1 MKTHGIRR
9 SFTTRIFATV
19 LLVALVP
26 LAITN
31 YAMLPLLLDGVEAQ
45 RARQA
50 QGRLQTAALRLG
62 EMAGRLT
69 ARMNA
74 VAESPALGEGAFS
87 PAGEEALYQALFSLL
102 EPVYEE
108 GRFYLYSQ
116 DGGVYAVNGG
126 AQAPEFTPD
135 WGVFRAAAQQPGE
148 TIFLPADGTALCAV
162 RTVGTGFLLAQVDAA
177 RLDALLLDC
186 CGENE
191 NLLALNAQG
200 RLTYALQPANAQPV
214 AQALRRQ
221 LLAGETLAG
230 MGDENNYHLLR
241 EETTGLFL
249 ILQQPRVFNAG
260 VRETYSLVCAVMGLL
275 CLLLCLWGGW
285 VLSRHLSRPV
295 RELSAAMEQAQ
306 QGNFSLRLPAGREDE
321 LGRLNDSFN
330 RMMTEYQENL
340 RRSVQHEKELN
351 DARLR
356 MMQAQL
362 NPHFLYNTLD
372 SIIWMEERG
381 RGREAILMVS
391 SLARLFRLSISRG
404 RSEITVREELEQVRH
419 YLTIQKMR
427 FKNKFEYTITW
438 DEEAL
443 EETTVKLIVQPMA
456 ENAINH
462 AIDETQDEALH
473 IAIHAGVTANEVVFT
488 IEDDGVGMP
497 SEVVARL
504 LTAPA
509 GKSGIGVKNVHERI
523 RLTYG
528 EPYGIQVRSVEDE
541 GTCVTIRLPR
551 RKGGGAA

>member
-1 MKTHGIRR
+1 MKNHGIRR

-62 EMAGRLT
+62 ELAGRLT

-148 TIFLPADGTALCAV
+148 TIFLPADGTALCAA

-372 SIIWMEERG
+372 SLKWMG
-381 RGREAILMVS
+381 VAHNAPQVS
-391 SLARLFRLSISRG
+391 ALAADLASLLRASISG
-404 RSEITVREELEQVRH
+404 NEFVTLEEELELVER
-419 YLTIQKMR
+419 YIDIQSIR
-427 FKNKFEYTITW
+427 FADRFVCEIAV
-438 DEEAL
+438 DEQYQGCM
-443 EETTVKLIVQPMA
+443 VPKLVLQPLV
-456 ENAINH
+456 ENAILH
-462 AIDETQDEALH
+462 GVSDREDGYIKLWAEGDEKT
-473 IAIHAGVTANEVVFT
+473 VTLFVSDN
-488 IEDDGVGMP
+488 GCGMP
-497 SEVVARL
+497 PEMVAAINRGD
-504 LTAPA
+504 AREA
-509 GKSGIGVKNVHERI
+509 GGHLGIYNVNSIIKLHF
-523 RLTYG
+523 G
-528 EPYGIQVRSVEDE
+528 AQYGISASSAPGRGSRVRV
-541 GTCVTIRLPR
+541 RLPNH
-551 RKGGGAA
+551 KKP

>member
-62 EMAGRLT
+62 ELAGRLT

-295 RELSAAMEQAQ
+295 RELNAAMEQAQ

-372 SIIWMEERG
+372 SLKWMG
-381 RGREAILMVS
+381 VAHNAPQVS
-391 SLARLFRLSISRG
+391 ALAADLASLLRASISG
-404 RSEITVREELEQVRH
+404 NEFVTLEEELELVER
-419 YLTIQKMR
+419 YIDIQSIR
-427 FKNKFEYTITW
+427 FADRFVCEIAV
-438 DEEAL
+438 DEQYQGCM
-443 EETTVKLIVQPMA
+443 VPKLVLQPLV
-456 ENAINH
+456 ENAILH
-462 AIDETQDEALH
+462 GVSDREDGYIKLWAEGDEKT
-473 IAIHAGVTANEVVFT
+473 VTLFVSDN
-488 IEDDGVGMP
+488 GCGMP
-497 SEVVARL
+497 PEMVAAINRGD
-504 LTAPA
+504 AREA
-509 GKSGIGVKNVHERI
+509 GGHLGIYNVNSIIKLHF
-523 RLTYG
+523 G
-528 EPYGIQVRSVEDE
+528 AQYGISASSAPGRGSRVRV
-541 GTCVTIRLPR
+541 RLPNH
-551 RKGGGAA
+551 KKP

>member
-62 EMAGRLT
+62 ELAGRLT

-74 VAESPALGEGAFS
+74 VAESPALGVGAFS

-148 TIFLPADGTALCAV
+148 TIFLPADGTALCAA

-372 SIIWMEERG
+372 SLKWMG
-381 RGREAILMVS
+381 VAHNAPQVS
-391 SLARLFRLSISRG
+391 ALAADLASLLRASISG
-404 RSEITVREELEQVRH
+404 NEFVTLEEELELVER
-419 YLTIQKMR
+419 YIDIQSIR
-427 FKNKFEYTITW
+427 FADRFVCEIAV
-438 DEEAL
+438 DEQYQGCM
-443 EETTVKLIVQPMA
+443 VPKLVLQPLV
-456 ENAINH
+456 ENAILH
-462 AIDETQDEALH
+462 GVSDREDGYIKLWAEGDEKT
-473 IAIHAGVTANEVVFT
+473 VTLFVSDN
-488 IEDDGVGMP
+488 GCGMP
-497 SEVVARL
+497 PEMVAAINRGD
-504 LTAPA
+504 AREA
-509 GKSGIGVKNVHERI
+509 GGHLGIYNVNSIIKLHF
-523 RLTYG
+523 G
-528 EPYGIQVRSVEDE
+528 AQYGISASSAPGRGSRVRV
-541 GTCVTIRLPR
+541 RLPNH
-551 RKGGGAA
+551 KKP

>member
-62 EMAGRLT
+62 ELAGRLT
-69 ARMNA
+69 ARMNV

-372 SIIWMEERG
+372 SLKWMG
-381 RGREAILMVS
+381 VAHNAPQVS
-391 SLARLFRLSISRG
+391 ALAADLASLLRASISG
-404 RSEITVREELEQVRH
+404 NEFVTLEEELELVER
-419 YLTIQKMR
+419 YIDIQSIR
-427 FKNKFEYTITW
+427 FADRFVCEIAV
-438 DEEAL
+438 DEQYQGCM
-443 EETTVKLIVQPMA
+443 VPKLVLQPLV
-456 ENAINH
+456 ENAILH
-462 AIDETQDEALH
+462 GVSDREDGYIKLWAEGDEKT
-473 IAIHAGVTANEVVFT
+473 VTLFVSDN
-488 IEDDGVGMP
+488 GCGMP
-497 SEVVARL
+497 PEMVAAINRGD
-504 LTAPA
+504 AREA
-509 GKSGIGVKNVHERI
+509 GGHLGIYNVNSIIKLHF
-523 RLTYG
+523 G
-528 EPYGIQVRSVEDE
+528 AQYGISASSAPGRGSRVRV
-541 GTCVTIRLPR
+541 RLPNH
-551 RKGGGAA
+551 KKP

>member
-330 RMMTEYQENL
+330 RMMAEYQENL

-372 SIIWMEERG
+372 SLKWMG
-381 RGREAILMVS
+381 VAHNAPQVS
-391 SLARLFRLSISRG
+391 ALAADLASLLRASISG
-404 RSEITVREELEQVRH
+404 NEFVTLEEELELVER
-419 YLTIQKMR
+419 YIDIQSIR
-427 FKNKFEYTITW
+427 FADRFVCEIAV
-438 DEEAL
+438 DEQYQGCM
-443 EETTVKLIVQPMA
+443 VPKLVLQPLV
-456 ENAINH
+456 ENAILH
-462 AIDETQDEALH
+462 GVSDREDGYIKLWAEGDEKT
-473 IAIHAGVTANEVVFT
+473 VTLFVSDN
-488 IEDDGVGMP
+488 GCGMP
-497 SEVVARL
+497 PEMVAAINRGD
-504 LTAPA
+504 AREA
-509 GKSGIGVKNVHERI
+509 GGHLGIYNVNSIIKLHF
-523 RLTYG
+523 G
-528 EPYGIQVRSVEDE
+528 AQYGISASSAPGRGSRVRV
-541 GTCVTIRLPR
+541 RLPNH
-551 RKGGGAA
+551 KKP

>member
-1 MKTHGIRR
+1 MKNHGIRR

-62 EMAGRLT
+62 ELAGRLT

-74 VAESPALGEGAFS
+74 VAESPALGEEAFS

-221 LLAGETLAG
+221 LLAGEPLAG

-295 RELSAAMEQAQ
+295 RERSAAMEQAQ

-372 SIIWMEERG
+372 SLKWMG
-381 RGREAILMVS
+381 VAHNAPQVS
-391 SLARLFRLSISRG
+391 ALAADLASLLRASISG
-404 RSEITVREELEQVRH
+404 NEFVTLEEELELVER
-419 YLTIQKMR
+419 YIDIQSIR
-427 FKNKFEYTITW
+427 FADRFVCEIAV
-438 DEEAL
+438 DEQYQGCM
-443 EETTVKLIVQPMA
+443 VPKLVLQPLV
-456 ENAINH
+456 ENAILH
-462 AIDETQDEALH
+462 GVSDREDGYIKLWAEGDEKT
-473 IAIHAGVTANEVVFT
+473 VTLFVSDN
-488 IEDDGVGMP
+488 GCGMP
-497 SEVVARL
+497 PEMVAAINRGD
-504 LTAPA
+504 AREA
-509 GKSGIGVKNVHERI
+509 GGHLGIYNVNSIIKLHF
-523 RLTYG
+523 G
-528 EPYGIQVRSVEDE
+528 AQYGISASSAPGRGSRVRV
-541 GTCVTIRLPR
+541 RLPNH
-551 RKGGGAA
+551 KKP

>member
-1 MKTHGIRR
+1 MKNHGIRR

-372 SIIWMEERG
+372 SLKWMG
-381 RGREAILMVS
+381 VAHNAPQVS
-391 SLARLFRLSISRG
+391 ALAADLASLLRASISG
-404 RSEITVREELEQVRH
+404 NEFVTLEEELELVER
-419 YLTIQKMR
+419 YIDIQSIR
-427 FKNKFEYTITW
+427 FADRFVCEIAV
-438 DEEAL
+438 DEQYQGCM
-443 EETTVKLIVQPMA
+443 VPKLVLQPLV
-456 ENAINH
+456 ENAILH
-462 AIDETQDEALH
+462 GVSDREDGYIKLWAEGDEKT
-473 IAIHAGVTANEVVFT
+473 VTLFVSDN
-488 IEDDGVGMP
+488 GCGMP
-497 SEVVARL
+497 PEMVAAINRGD
-504 LTAPA
+504 AREA
-509 GKSGIGVKNVHERI
+509 GGHLGIYNVNSIIKLHF
-523 RLTYG
+523 G
-528 EPYGIQVRSVEDE
+528 AQYGISASSAPGRGSRVRV
-541 GTCVTIRLPR
+541 RLPNH
-551 RKGGGAA
+551 KKP

>member
-50 QGRLQTAALRLG
+50 QGRLQAAALRLG
-62 EMAGRLT
+62 ELAGRLT

-330 RMMTEYQENL
+330 RMMAEYQENL

-372 SIIWMEERG
+372 SLKWMG
-381 RGREAILMVS
+381 VAHNAPQVS
-391 SLARLFRLSISRG
+391 ALAADLASLLRASISG
-404 RSEITVREELEQVRH
+404 NEFVTLEEELELVER
-419 YLTIQKMR
+419 YIDIQSIR
-427 FKNKFEYTITW
+427 FADRFVCEIAV
-438 DEEAL
+438 DEQYQGCM
-443 EETTVKLIVQPMA
+443 VPKLVLQPLV
-456 ENAINH
+456 ENAILH
-462 AIDETQDEALH
+462 GVSDREDGYIKLWAEGDEKT
-473 IAIHAGVTANEVVFT
+473 VTLFVSDN
-488 IEDDGVGMP
+488 GCGMP
-497 SEVVARL
+497 PEMVAAINRGD
-504 LTAPA
+504 AREA
-509 GKSGIGVKNVHERI
+509 GGHLGIYNVNSIIKLHF
-523 RLTYG
+523 G
-528 EPYGIQVRSVEDE
+528 AQYGISASSAPGRGSRVRV
-541 GTCVTIRLPR
+541 RLPNH
-551 RKGGGAA
+551 KKP

>member
-1 MKTHGIRR
+1 MKNHGIRR

-31 YAMLPLLLDGVEAQ
+31 YAMLPLLLDWVEAQ

-148 TIFLPADGTALCAV
+148 TIFLPADGWALCAV

-372 SIIWMEERG
+372 SLKWMG
-381 RGREAILMVS
+381 VAHNAPQVS
-391 SLARLFRLSISRG
+391 ALAADLASLLRASISG
-404 RSEITVREELEQVRH
+404 NEFVTLEEELELVER
-419 YLTIQKMR
+419 YIDIQSIR
-427 FKNKFEYTITW
+427 FADRFVCEIAV
-438 DEEAL
+438 DEQYQGCM
-443 EETTVKLIVQPMA
+443 VPKLVLQPLV
-456 ENAINH
+456 ENAILH
-462 AIDETQDEALH
+462 GVSDREDGYIKLWAEGDEKT
-473 IAIHAGVTANEVVFT
+473 VTLFVSDN
-488 IEDDGVGMP
+488 GCGMP
-497 SEVVARL
+497 PEMVAAINRGD
-504 LTAPA
+504 AREA
-509 GKSGIGVKNVHERI
+509 GGHLGIYNVNSIIKLHF
-523 RLTYG
+523 G
-528 EPYGIQVRSVEDE
+528 AQYGISASSAPGRGSRVRV
-541 GTCVTIRLPR
+541 RLPNH
-551 RKGGGAA
+551 KKL

>member
-1 MKTHGIRR
+1 MKNHGIRR

-116 DGGVYAVNGG
+116 DGGVYAVNGV

-372 SIIWMEERG
+372 SLKWMG
-381 RGREAILMVS
+381 VAHNAPQVS
-391 SLARLFRLSISRG
+391 ALAADLASLLRASISG
-404 RSEITVREELEQVRH
+404 NEFVTLEEELELVER
-419 YLTIQKMR
+419 YIDIQSIR
-427 FKNKFEYTITW
+427 FADRFVCEIAV
-438 DEEAL
+438 DEQYQGCM
-443 EETTVKLIVQPMA
+443 VPKLVLQPLV
-456 ENAINH
+456 ENAILH
-462 AIDETQDEALH
+462 GVSDREDGYIKLWAEGDEKT
-473 IAIHAGVTANEVVFT
+473 VTLFVSDN
-488 IEDDGVGMP
+488 GCGMP
-497 SEVVARL
+497 PEMVAAINRGD
-504 LTAPA
+504 AREA
-509 GKSGIGVKNVHERI
+509 GGHLGIYNVNSIIKLHF
-523 RLTYG
+523 G
-528 EPYGIQVRSVEDE
+528 AQYGISASSAPGRGSRVRV
-541 GTCVTIRLPR
+541 RLPNH
-551 RKGGGAA
+551 KKP

>member
-1 MKTHGIRR
+1 MKNHGIRR

-62 EMAGRLT
+62 ELAGRLT

-148 TIFLPADGTALCAV
+148 TIFLPADGWALCAV

-214 AQALRRQ
+214 AKALRRQ

-372 SIIWMEERG
+372 SLKWMG
-381 RGREAILMVS
+381 VAHNAPQVS
-391 SLARLFRLSISRG
+391 ALAADLASLLRASISG
-404 RSEITVREELEQVRH
+404 NEFVTLEEELELVER
-419 YLTIQKMR
+419 YIDIQSIR
-427 FKNKFEYTITW
+427 FADRFVCEIAV
-438 DEEAL
+438 DEQYQGCM
-443 EETTVKLIVQPMA
+443 VPKLVLQPLV
-456 ENAINH
+456 ENAILH
-462 AIDETQDEALH
+462 GVSDREDGYIKLWAEGDEKT
-473 IAIHAGVTANEVVFT
+473 VTLFVSDN
-488 IEDDGVGMP
+488 GCGMP
-497 SEVVARL
+497 PEMVAAINRGD
-504 LTAPA
+504 AREA
-509 GKSGIGVKNVHERI
+509 GGHLGIYNVNSIIKLHF
-523 RLTYG
+523 G
-528 EPYGIQVRSVEDE
+528 AQYGISASSAPGRGSRVRV
-541 GTCVTIRLPR
+541 RLPNH
-551 RKGGGAA
+551 KKP

>member
-50 QGRLQTAALRLG
+50 QGRLQAAALRLG
-62 EMAGRLT
+62 VLAGRLT

-330 RMMTEYQENL
+330 RMMAEYQENL

-372 SIIWMEERG
+372 SLKWMG
-381 RGREAILMVS
+381 VTHNVPQVGALAADLA
-391 SLARLFRLSISRG
+391 SLLRASISG
-404 RSEITVREELEQVRH
+404 NEFVTLEEELELVER
-419 YLTIQKMR
+419 YIDIQSIR
-427 FKNKFEYTITW
+427 FADRFVCEIAV
-438 DEEAL
+438 DEQYQGCM
-443 EETTVKLIVQPMA
+443 VPKLVLQPLV
-456 ENAINH
+456 ENAILH
-462 AIDETQDEALH
+462 GVSDREDGYIKLWAEGDEKT
-473 IAIHAGVTANEVVFT
+473 VTLFVSDN
-488 IEDDGVGMP
+488 GCGMP
-497 SEVVARL
+497 PEMVAAINRGD
-504 LTAPA
+504 AREA
-509 GKSGIGVKNVHERI
+509 GGHLGIYNVNSIIKLHF
-523 RLTYG
+523 G
-528 EPYGIQVRSVEDE
+528 AQYGISASSAPGRGSRVRV
-541 GTCVTIRLPR
+541 RLPNH
-551 RKGGGAA
+551 KKP

>member
-186 CGENE
+186 CGEN
-191 NLLALNAQG
+191 LLALNAQG

-372 SIIWMEERG
+372 SLKWMG
-381 RGREAILMVS
+381 VAHNAPQVS
-391 SLARLFRLSISRG
+391 ALAADLASLLRASISG
-404 RSEITVREELEQVRH
+404 NEFVTLEEELELVER
-419 YLTIQKMR
+419 YIDIQSIR
-427 FKNKFEYTITW
+427 FADRFVCEIAV
-438 DEEAL
+438 DEQYQGCM
-443 EETTVKLIVQPMA
+443 VPKLVLQPLV
-456 ENAINH
+456 ENAILH
-462 AIDETQDEALH
+462 GVSDREDGYIKLWAEGDEKT
-473 IAIHAGVTANEVVFT
+473 VTLFVSDN
-488 IEDDGVGMP
+488 GCGMP
-497 SEVVARL
+497 PEMVAAINRGD
-504 LTAPA
+504 AREA
-509 GKSGIGVKNVHERI
+509 GGHLGIYNVNSIIKLHF
-523 RLTYG
+523 G
-528 EPYGIQVRSVEDE
+528 AQYGISASSAPGRGSRVRV
-541 GTCVTIRLPR
+541 RLPN
-551 RKGGGAA
+551 RKKP

>member
-1 MKTHGIRR
+1 MKNHGIRR

-62 EMAGRLT
+62 ELAGRLT

-74 VAESPALGEGAFS
+74 VAESPALGEEAFS

-372 SIIWMEERG
+372 SLKWMG
-381 RGREAILMVS
+381 VAHNAPQVS
-391 SLARLFRLSISRG
+391 ALAADLASLLRASISG
-404 RSEITVREELEQVRH
+404 NEFVTLEEELELVER
-419 YLTIQKMR
+419 YIDIQSIR
-427 FKNKFEYTITW
+427 FADRFVCEIAV
-438 DEEAL
+438 DEQYQGCM
-443 EETTVKLIVQPMA
+443 VPKLVLQPLV
-456 ENAINH
+456 ENAILH
-462 AIDETQDEALH
+462 GVSDREDGYIKLWAEGDEKT
-473 IAIHAGVTANEVVFT
+473 VTLFVSDN
-488 IEDDGVGMP
+488 GCGMP
-497 SEVVARL
+497 PEMVAAINRGD
-504 LTAPA
+504 AREA
-509 GKSGIGVKNVHERI
+509 GGHLGIYNVNSIIKLHF
-523 RLTYG
+523 G
-528 EPYGIQVRSVEDE
+528 AQYGISASSAPGRGSRVRV
-541 GTCVTIRLPR
+541 RLPNH
-551 RKGGGAA
+551 KKP

>member
-1 MKTHGIRR
+1 MKNHGIRR

-62 EMAGRLT
+62 ELAGRLT

-74 VAESPALGEGAFS
+74 VAESPALGEEAFS

-162 RTVGTGFLLAQVDAA
+162 RTVGTGFLLAQVDAV

-221 LLAGETLAG
+221 LLAGEPLAG

-372 SIIWMEERG
+372 SLKWMG
-381 RGREAILMVS
+381 VAHNAPQVS
-391 SLARLFRLSISRG
+391 ALAADLASLLRASISG
-404 RSEITVREELEQVRH
+404 NEFVTLEEELELVER
-419 YLTIQKMR
+419 YIDIQSIR
-427 FKNKFEYTITW
+427 FADRFVCEIAV
-438 DEEAL
+438 DEQYQGCM
-443 EETTVKLIVQPMA
+443 VPKLVLQPLV
-456 ENAINH
+456 ENAILH
-462 AIDETQDEALH
+462 GVSDREDGYIKLWAEGDEKT
-473 IAIHAGVTANEVVFT
+473 VTLFVSDN
-488 IEDDGVGMP
+488 GCGMP
-497 SEVVARL
+497 PEMVAAINRGD
-504 LTAPA
+504 AREA
-509 GKSGIGVKNVHERI
+509 GGHLGIYNVNSIIKLHF
-523 RLTYG
+523 G
-528 EPYGIQVRSVEDE
+528 AQYGISASSAPGRGSRVRV
-541 GTCVTIRLPR
+541 RLPNH
-551 RKGGGAA
+551 KKP

>member
-1 MKTHGIRR
+1 MKNHGIRR

-50 QGRLQTAALRLG
+50 QGRLQAAALRLG
-62 EMAGRLT
+62 ELAGRLT

-74 VAESPALGEGAFS
+74 VAESPALGVGAFS

-148 TIFLPADGTALCAV
+148 TIFLPADGTALCAA

-372 SIIWMEERG
+372 SLKWMG
-381 RGREAILMVS
+381 VAHNAPQVS
-391 SLARLFRLSISRG
+391 ALAADLASLLRASISG
-404 RSEITVREELEQVRH
+404 NEFVTLEEELELVER
-419 YLTIQKMR
+419 YIDIQSIR
-427 FKNKFEYTITW
+427 FADRFVCEIAV
-438 DEEAL
+438 DEQYQGCM
-443 EETTVKLIVQPMA
+443 VPKLVLQPLV
-456 ENAINH
+456 ENAILH
-462 AIDETQDEALH
+462 GVSDREDGYIKLWAEGDEKT
-473 IAIHAGVTANEVVFT
+473 VTLFVSDN
-488 IEDDGVGMP
+488 GCGMP
-497 SEVVARL
+497 PEMVAAINRGD
-504 LTAPA
+504 AREA
-509 GKSGIGVKNVHERI
+509 GGHLGIYNVNSIIKLHF
-523 RLTYG
+523 G
-528 EPYGIQVRSVEDE
+528 AQYGISASSAPGRGSRVRV
-541 GTCVTIRLPR
+541 RLPNH
-551 RKGGGAA
+551 KKP

>member
-1 MKTHGIRR
+1 MKNHGIRR

-87 PAGEEALYQALFSLL
+87 PAEEEALYQALFSLL

-372 SIIWMEERG
+372 SLKWMG
-381 RGREAILMVS
+381 VAHNAPQVS
-391 SLARLFRLSISRG
+391 ALAADLASLLRASISG
-404 RSEITVREELEQVRH
+404 NEFVTLEEELELVER
-419 YLTIQKMR
+419 YIDIQSIR
-427 FKNKFEYTITW
+427 FADRFVCEIAV
-438 DEEAL
+438 DEQYQGCM
-443 EETTVKLIVQPMA
+443 VPKLVLQPLV
-456 ENAINH
+456 ENAILH
-462 AIDETQDEALH
+462 GVSDREDGYIKLWAEGDEKT
-473 IAIHAGVTANEVVFT
+473 VTLFVSDN
-488 IEDDGVGMP
+488 GCGMP
-497 SEVVARL
+497 PEMVAAINRGD
-504 LTAPA
+504 AREA
-509 GKSGIGVKNVHERI
+509 GGHLGIYNVNSIIKLHF
-523 RLTYG
+523 G
-528 EPYGIQVRSVEDE
+528 AQYGISASSAPGRGSRVRV
-541 GTCVTIRLPR
+541 RLPNH
-551 RKGGGAA
+551 KKP

>member
-62 EMAGRLT
+62 ELAGRLT

-372 SIIWMEERG
+372 SLKWMG
-381 RGREAILMVS
+381 VAHNAPQVS
-391 SLARLFRLSISRG
+391 ALAADLASLLRASISG
-404 RSEITVREELEQVRH
+404 NEFVTLEEELELVER
-419 YLTIQKMR
+419 YIDIQSIR
-427 FKNKFEYTITW
+427 FADRFVCEIAV
-438 DEEAL
+438 DEQYQGCM
-443 EETTVKLIVQPMA
+443 VPKLVLQPLV
-456 ENAINH
+456 ENAILH
-462 AIDETQDEALH
+462 GVSDREDGYIKLWAEGDEKT
-473 IAIHAGVTANEVVFT
+473 VTLFVSDN
-488 IEDDGVGMP
+488 GCGMP
-497 SEVVARL
+497 PEMVAAINRGD
-504 LTAPA
+504 AREA
-509 GKSGIGVKNVHERI
+509 GGHLGIYNVNSIIKLHF
-523 RLTYG
+523 G
-528 EPYGIQVRSVEDE
+528 AQYGISASSAPGRGSRVRV
-541 GTCVTIRLPR
+541 RLPNH
-551 RKGGGAA
+551 KKP

>member
-1 MKTHGIRR
+1 MKNHGIRR

-62 EMAGRLT
+62 ELAGRLT

-191 NLLALNAQG
+191 NLLGLNAQG

-372 SIIWMEERG
+372 SLKWMG
-381 RGREAILMVS
+381 VAHNAPQVS
-391 SLARLFRLSISRG
+391 ALAADLASLLRASISG
-404 RSEITVREELEQVRH
+404 NEFVTLEEELELVER
-419 YLTIQKMR
+419 YIDIQSIR
-427 FKNKFEYTITW
+427 FADRFVCEIAV
-438 DEEAL
+438 DEQYQGCM
-443 EETTVKLIVQPMA
+443 VPKLVLQPLV
-456 ENAINH
+456 ENAILH
-462 AIDETQDEALH
+462 GVSDREDGYIKLWAEGDEKT
-473 IAIHAGVTANEVVFT
+473 VTLFVSDN
-488 IEDDGVGMP
+488 GCGMP
-497 SEVVARL
+497 PEMVAAINRGD
-504 LTAPA
+504 AREA
-509 GKSGIGVKNVHERI
+509 GGHLGIYNVNSIIKLHF
-523 RLTYG
+523 G
-528 EPYGIQVRSVEDE
+528 AQYGISASSAPGRGSRVRV
-541 GTCVTIRLPR
+541 RLPNH
-551 RKGGGAA
+551 KKP

>member
-1 MKTHGIRR
+1 MKTQGIRR

-50 QGRLQTAALRLG
+50 QGRLQAAALRLG
-62 EMAGRLT
+62 ELAGRLT

-148 TIFLPADGTALCAV
+148 TIFLPADGTALCAA

-372 SIIWMEERG
+372 SLKWMG
-381 RGREAILMVS
+381 VAHNAPQVS
-391 SLARLFRLSISRG
+391 ALAADLASLLRASISG
-404 RSEITVREELEQVRH
+404 NEFVTLEEELELVER
-419 YLTIQKMR
+419 YIDIQSIR
-427 FKNKFEYTITW
+427 FADRFVCEIAV
-438 DEEAL
+438 DEQYQGCM
-443 EETTVKLIVQPMA
+443 VPKLVLQPLV
-456 ENAINH
+456 ENAILH
-462 AIDETQDEALH
+462 GVSDREDGYIKLWAEGDEKT
-473 IAIHAGVTANEVVFT
+473 VTLFVSDN
-488 IEDDGVGMP
+488 GCGMP
-497 SEVVARL
+497 PEMVAAINRGD
-504 LTAPA
+504 AREA
-509 GKSGIGVKNVHERI
+509 GGHLGIYNVNSIIKLHF
-523 RLTYG
+523 G
-528 EPYGIQVRSVEDE
+528 AQYGISASSAPGRGSRVRV
-541 GTCVTIRLPR
+541 RLPNH
-551 RKGGGAA
+551 KKP

>member
-148 TIFLPADGTALCAV
+148 TIFLPADGTALCAA

-372 SIIWMEERG
+372 SLKWMG
-381 RGREAILMVS
+381 VAHNAPQVS
-391 SLARLFRLSISRG
+391 ALAADLASLLRVSISG
-404 RSEITVREELEQVRH
+404 NEFVTLEEELELVER
-419 YLTIQKMR
+419 YIDIQSIR
-427 FKNKFEYTITW
+427 FADRFVCEIAV
-438 DEEAL
+438 DEQYQGCM
-443 EETTVKLIVQPMA
+443 VPKLVLQPLV
-456 ENAINH
+456 ENAILH
-462 AIDETQDEALH
+462 GVSDREDGYIKLWAEGDEKT
-473 IAIHAGVTANEVVFT
+473 VTLFVSDN
-488 IEDDGVGMP
+488 GCGMP
-497 SEVVARL
+497 PEMVAAINRGD
-504 LTAPA
+504 AREA
-509 GKSGIGVKNVHERI
+509 GGHLGIYNVNSIIKLHF
-523 RLTYG
+523 G
-528 EPYGIQVRSVEDE
+528 AQYGISASSAPGRGSRVRV
-541 GTCVTIRLPR
+541 RLPNH
-551 RKGGGAA
+551 KKP

>member
-62 EMAGRLT
+62 ELAGRLT

-135 WGVFRAAAQQPGE
+135 WGVFRAAAQQPEE
-148 TIFLPADGTALCAV
+148 TIFLPAEGTALCAV
-162 RTVGTGFLLAQVDAA
+162 RTVGTGFLLAQADAA

-200 RLTYALQPANAQPV
+200 RLAYALQPANAQPV

-221 LLAGETLAG
+221 LLAGEPLAG

-330 RMMTEYQENL
+330 RMMAEYQENL

-372 SIIWMEERG
+372 SLKWMG
-381 RGREAILMVS
+381 VTHNVPQVGALAADLA
-391 SLARLFRLSISRG
+391 SLLRASISG
-404 RSEITVREELEQVRH
+404 NEFVTLEEELELVER
-419 YLTIQKMR
+419 YIDIQSIR
-427 FKNKFEYTITW
+427 FADRFVCEIAV
-438 DEEAL
+438 DEQYQGCM
-443 EETTVKLIVQPMA
+443 VPKLVLQPLV
-456 ENAINH
+456 ENAILH
-462 AIDETQDEALH
+462 GVSDREDGYIKLWAEGDEKT
-473 IAIHAGVTANEVVFT
+473 VTLFVSDN
-488 IEDDGVGMP
+488 GCGMP
-497 SEVVARL
+497 PEMVAAINRGD
-504 LTAPA
+504 AREA
-509 GKSGIGVKNVHERI
+509 GGHLGIYNVNSIIKLHF
-523 RLTYG
+523 G
-528 EPYGIQVRSVEDE
+528 AQYGISASSAPGRGSRVSV
-541 GTCVTIRLPR
+541 RLPNH
-551 RKGGGAA
+551 KKP

>member
-148 TIFLPADGTALCAV
+148 TIFLPADGTALCAA

-372 SIIWMEERG
+372 SLKWMG
-381 RGREAILMVS
+381 VAHNAPQVS
-391 SLARLFRLSISRG
+391 ALAADLASLLRASISG
-404 RSEITVREELEQVRH
+404 NEFVTLEEELELVER
-419 YLTIQKMR
+419 YIDIQSIR
-427 FKNKFEYTITW
+427 FADRFVCEIAV
-438 DEEAL
+438 DEQYQGCM
-443 EETTVKLIVQPMA
+443 VPKLVLQPLV
-456 ENAINH
+456 ENAILH
-462 AIDETQDEALH
+462 GVSDREDGYIKLWAEGDEKT
-473 IAIHAGVTANEVVFT
+473 VTLFVS
-488 IEDDGVGMP
+488 DSGCGMP
-497 SEVVARL
+497 PEMVAAINRGD
-504 LTAPA
+504 AREA
-509 GKSGIGVKNVHERI
+509 GGHLGIYNVNSIIKLHF
-523 RLTYG
+523 G
-528 EPYGIQVRSVEDE
+528 AQYGISASSAPGRGSRVRV
-541 GTCVTIRLPR
+541 RLPNH
-551 RKGGGAA
+551 KKP

>member
-1 MKTHGIRR
+1 MKNHGIRR

-62 EMAGRLT
+62 ELAGRLT

-372 SIIWMEERG
+372 SLKWMG
-381 RGREAILMVS
+381 VAHNAPQVS
-391 SLARLFRLSISRG
+391 ALAADLASLLRASISG
-404 RSEITVREELEQVRH
+404 NEFVTLEEELELVER
-419 YLTIQKMR
+419 YIDIQSIR
-427 FKNKFEYTITW
+427 FADRFVCEIAV
-438 DEEAL
+438 DEQYQGCM
-443 EETTVKLIVQPMA
+443 VPKLVLQPLV
-456 ENAINH
+456 ENAILH
-462 AIDETQDEALH
+462 GVSDREDGYIKLWAEGDEKT
-473 IAIHAGVTANEVVFT
+473 VTLFVSDN
-488 IEDDGVGMP
+488 GCGMP
-497 SEVVARL
+497 PEMVAAINRGD
-504 LTAPA
+504 AREA
-509 GKSGIGVKNVHERI
+509 GGHLGIYNVNSIIKLHF
-523 RLTYG
+523 G
-528 EPYGIQVRSVEDE
+528 AQYGISASSAPGRGSRVRV
-541 GTCVTIRLPR
+541 RLPNH
-551 RKGGGAA
+551 KKP

>member
-148 TIFLPADGTALCAV
+148 TIFLPADGTALCAA

-372 SIIWMEERG
+372 SLKWMG
-381 RGREAILMVS
+381 VAHNAPQVS
-391 SLARLFRLSISRG
+391 ALAADLASLLRASISG
-404 RSEITVREELEQVRH
+404 NEFVTLEEELELVER
-419 YLTIQKMR
+419 YIDIQSIR
-427 FKNKFEYTITW
+427 FADRFVCEIAV
-438 DEEAL
+438 DEQYQGCM
-443 EETTVKLIVQPMA
+443 VPKLVLQPLV
-456 ENAINH
+456 ENAILH
-462 AIDETQDEALH
+462 GVSDREDGYIKLWAEGDEKT
-473 IAIHAGVTANEVVFT
+473 VTLFVSDN
-488 IEDDGVGMP
+488 GCGMP
-497 SEVVARL
+497 PEMVAAINRGD
-504 LTAPA
+504 AREA
-509 GKSGIGVKNVHERI
+509 GGHLGIYNVNSIIKLHF
-523 RLTYG
+523 G
-528 EPYGIQVRSVEDE
+528 AQYGISASSAPGRGSRVRV
-541 GTCVTIRLPR
+541 RLPNH
-551 RKGGGAA
+551 KKP

>member
-62 EMAGRLT
+62 ELAGRLT

-330 RMMTEYQENL
+330 RMMAEYQENL

-372 SIIWMEERG
+372 SLKWMG
-381 RGREAILMVS
+381 VTHNVPQVGALAADLA
-391 SLARLFRLSISRG
+391 SLLRASISG
-404 RSEITVREELEQVRH
+404 NEFVTLEEELELVER
-419 YLTIQKMR
+419 YIDIQSIR
-427 FKNKFEYTITW
+427 FADRFVCEIAV
-438 DEEAL
+438 DEQYQGCM
-443 EETTVKLIVQPMA
+443 VPKLVLQPLV
-456 ENAINH
+456 ENAILH
-462 AIDETQDEALH
+462 GVSDREDGYIKLWAEGDEKT
-473 IAIHAGVTANEVVFT
+473 VTLFVSDN
-488 IEDDGVGMP
+488 GCGMP
-497 SEVVARL
+497 PEMVAAINRGD
-504 LTAPA
+504 AREA
-509 GKSGIGVKNVHERI
+509 GGHLGIYNVNSIIKLHF
-523 RLTYG
+523 G
-528 EPYGIQVRSVEDE
+528 AQYGISASSAPGRGSRVRV
-541 GTCVTIRLPR
+541 RLPNH
-551 RKGGGAA
+551 KKP

>member
-1 MKTHGIRR
+1 MKNHGIRR

-148 TIFLPADGTALCAV
+148 TIFLPADGWALCAV

-372 SIIWMEERG
+372 SLKWMG
-381 RGREAILMVS
+381 VAHNAPQVS
-391 SLARLFRLSISRG
+391 ALAADLASLLRASISG
-404 RSEITVREELEQVRH
+404 NEFVTLEEELELVER
-419 YLTIQKMR
+419 YIDIQSIR
-427 FKNKFEYTITW
+427 FADRFVCEIAV
-438 DEEAL
+438 DEQYQGCM
-443 EETTVKLIVQPMA
+443 VPKLVLQPLV
-456 ENAINH
+456 ENAILH
-462 AIDETQDEALH
+462 GVSDREDGYIKLWAEGDEKT
-473 IAIHAGVTANEVVFT
+473 VTLFVSDN
-488 IEDDGVGMP
+488 GCGMP
-497 SEVVARL
+497 PEMVAAINRGD
-504 LTAPA
+504 AREA
-509 GKSGIGVKNVHERI
+509 GGHLGIYNVNSIIKLHF
-523 RLTYG
+523 G
-528 EPYGIQVRSVEDE
+528 AQYGISASSAPGRGSRVRV
-541 GTCVTIRLPR
+541 RLPNH
-551 RKGGGAA
+551 KKL

>member
-62 EMAGRLT
+62 ELAGRLT

-116 DGGVYAVNGG
+116 DGGVYAVHGG

-306 QGNFSLRLPAGREDE
+306 QGNFSLRLPAGRVDE

-372 SIIWMEERG
+372 SLKWMG
-381 RGREAILMVS
+381 VAHNAPQVS
-391 SLARLFRLSISRG
+391 ALAADLASRLRASLSGNEFVTL
-404 RSEITVREELEQVRH
+404 EEELELVER
-419 YLTIQKMR
+419 YIDIQSIR
-427 FKNKFEYTITW
+427 FADRFVCEIAV
-438 DEEAL
+438 DEQYQGCM
-443 EETTVKLIVQPMA
+443 VPKLVLQPLV
-456 ENAINH
+456 ENAILH
-462 AIDETQDEALH
+462 GVSDREDGYIKLWAEGDEKT
-473 IAIHAGVTANEVVFT
+473 VTLFVSDN
-488 IEDDGVGMP
+488 GCGMP
-497 SEVVARL
+497 PEMVAAINRGD
-504 LTAPA
+504 AREA
-509 GKSGIGVKNVHERI
+509 GGHLGIYNVNSIIKLHF
-523 RLTYG
+523 G
-528 EPYGIQVRSVEDE
+528 AQYGISASSAPGRGSRVRV
-541 GTCVTIRLPR
+541 RLPNH
-551 RKGGGAA
+551 KKP

>member
-1 MKTHGIRR
+1 MKNHGIRR

-62 EMAGRLT
+62 ELAGRLT

-162 RTVGTGFLLAQVDAA
+162 RTVGTGFLLAQVDAV

-221 LLAGETLAG
+221 LLAEETLAG

-330 RMMTEYQENL
+330 RMMAEYQENL

-372 SIIWMEERG
+372 SLKWMG
-381 RGREAILMVS
+381 VAHNAPQVS
-391 SLARLFRLSISRG
+391 ALAADLASLLRASISG
-404 RSEITVREELEQVRH
+404 NEFVTLEEELELVER
-419 YLTIQKMR
+419 YIDIQSIR
-427 FKNKFEYTITW
+427 FADRFVCEIAV
-438 DEEAL
+438 DEQYQGCM
-443 EETTVKLIVQPMA
+443 VPKLVLQPLV
-456 ENAINH
+456 ENAILH
-462 AIDETQDEALH
+462 GVSDREDGYIKLWAEGDEKT
-473 IAIHAGVTANEVVFT
+473 VTLFVSDN
-488 IEDDGVGMP
+488 GCGMP
-497 SEVVARL
+497 PEMVAAINRGD
-504 LTAPA
+504 AREA
-509 GKSGIGVKNVHERI
+509 GGHLGIYNVNSIIKLHF
-523 RLTYG
+523 G
-528 EPYGIQVRSVEDE
+528 AQYGISASSAPGRGSRVRV
-541 GTCVTIRLPR
+541 RLPNH
-551 RKGGGAA
+551 KKP

>member
-1 MKTHGIRR
+1 MKNHGIRR

-148 TIFLPADGTALCAV
+148 TIFLPAEGWALCAA

-200 RLTYALQPANAQPV
+200 RLVYALQPANAQPV

-372 SIIWMEERG
+372 SLKWMG
-381 RGREAILMVS
+381 VAHNAPQVS
-391 SLARLFRLSISRG
+391 ALAADLASLLRASISG
-404 RSEITVREELEQVRH
+404 NEFVTLEEELELVER
-419 YLTIQKMR
+419 YIDIQSIR
-427 FKNKFEYTITW
+427 FADRFVCEIAV
-438 DEEAL
+438 DEQYQGCM
-443 EETTVKLIVQPMA
+443 VPKLVLQPLV
-456 ENAINH
+456 ENAILH
-462 AIDETQDEALH
+462 GVSDREDGYIKLWAEGDEKT
-473 IAIHAGVTANEVVFT
+473 VTLFVSDN
-488 IEDDGVGMP
+488 GCGMP
-497 SEVVARL
+497 PEMVAAINRGD
-504 LTAPA
+504 AREA
-509 GKSGIGVKNVHERI
+509 GGHLGIYNVNSIIKLHF
-523 RLTYG
+523 G
-528 EPYGIQVRSVEDE
+528 AQYGISASSAPGRGSRVRV
-541 GTCVTIRLPR
+541 RLPNH
-551 RKGGGAA
+551 KKP

>member
-50 QGRLQTAALRLG
+50 QGRLQAAALRLG
-62 EMAGRLT
+62 ELAGRLT

-372 SIIWMEERG
+372 SLKWMG
-381 RGREAILMVS
+381 VAHNAPQVS
-391 SLARLFRLSISRG
+391 ALAADLASLLRASISG
-404 RSEITVREELEQVRH
+404 NEFVTLEEELELVER
-419 YLTIQKMR
+419 YIDIQSIR
-427 FKNKFEYTITW
+427 FADRFVCEIAV
-438 DEEAL
+438 DEQYQGCM
-443 EETTVKLIVQPMA
+443 VPKLVLQPLV
-456 ENAINH
+456 ENAILH
-462 AIDETQDEALH
+462 GVSDREDGYIKLWAEGDEKT
-473 IAIHAGVTANEVVFT
+473 VTLFVSDN
-488 IEDDGVGMP
+488 GCGMP
-497 SEVVARL
+497 PEMVAAINRGD
-504 LTAPA
+504 AREA
-509 GKSGIGVKNVHERI
+509 GGHLGIYNVNSIIKLHF
-523 RLTYG
+523 G
-528 EPYGIQVRSVEDE
+528 AQYGISASSAPGRGSRVRV
-541 GTCVTIRLPR
+541 RLPNH
-551 RKGGGAA
+551 KKP

>member
-372 SIIWMEERG
+372 SLKWMG
-381 RGREAILMVS
+381 VAHNAPQVS
-391 SLARLFRLSISRG
+391 ALAADLASLLRASISG
-404 RSEITVREELEQVRH
+404 NEFVTLEEELELVER
-419 YLTIQKMR
+419 YIDIQSIR
-427 FKNKFEYTITW
+427 FADRFVCEIAV
-438 DEEAL
+438 DEQYQGCM
-443 EETTVKLIVQPMA
+443 VPKLVLQPLV
-456 ENAINH
+456 ENAILH
-462 AIDETQDEALH
+462 GVSDREDGYIKLWAEGDEKT
-473 IAIHAGVTANEVVFT
+473 VTLFVSDN
-488 IEDDGVGMP
+488 GCGMP
-497 SEVVARL
+497 PEMVAAINRGD
-504 LTAPA
+504 AREA
-509 GKSGIGVKNVHERI
+509 GGHLGIYNVNSIIKLHF
-523 RLTYG
+523 G
-528 EPYGIQVRSVEDE
+528 AQYGISASSAPGRGSRVRV
-541 GTCVTIRLPR
+541 RLPNH
-551 RKGGGAA
+551 KKP

>member
-1 MKTHGIRR
+1 MKNHGIRR

-62 EMAGRLT
+62 ELAGRLT

-74 VAESPALGEGAFS
+74 VAESPALGVGAFS

-148 TIFLPADGTALCAV
+148 TIFLPADGTALCAA

-372 SIIWMEERG
+372 SLKWMG
-381 RGREAILMVS
+381 VAHNAPQVS
-391 SLARLFRLSISRG
+391 ALAADLASLLRASISG
-404 RSEITVREELEQVRH
+404 NEFVTLEEELELVER
-419 YLTIQKMR
+419 YIDIQSIR
-427 FKNKFEYTITW
+427 FADRFVCEIAV
-438 DEEAL
+438 DEQYQGCM
-443 EETTVKLIVQPMA
+443 VPKLVLQPLV
-456 ENAINH
+456 ENAILH
-462 AIDETQDEALH
+462 GVSDREDGYIKLWAEGDEKT
-473 IAIHAGVTANEVVFT
+473 VTLFVSDN
-488 IEDDGVGMP
+488 GCGMP
-497 SEVVARL
+497 PEMVAAINRGD
-504 LTAPA
+504 AREA
-509 GKSGIGVKNVHERI
+509 GGHLGIYNVNSIIKLHF
-523 RLTYG
+523 G
-528 EPYGIQVRSVEDE
+528 AQYGISASSAPGRGSRVRV
-541 GTCVTIRLPR
+541 RLPNH
-551 RKGGGAA
+551 KKP

>member
-62 EMAGRLT
+62 ELAGRLT

-148 TIFLPADGTALCAV
+148 TIFLPAEGWALCAV

-221 LLAGETLAG
+221 LLEGETLAG

-372 SIIWMEERG
+372 SLKWMG
-381 RGREAILMVS
+381 VAHNAPQVS
-391 SLARLFRLSISRG
+391 ALAADLASLLRASISG
-404 RSEITVREELEQVRH
+404 NEFVTLEEELELVER
-419 YLTIQKMR
+419 YIDIQSIR
-427 FKNKFEYTITW
+427 FADRFVCEIAV
-438 DEEAL
+438 DEQYQGCM
-443 EETTVKLIVQPMA
+443 VPKLVLQPLV
-456 ENAINH
+456 ENAILH
-462 AIDETQDEALH
+462 GVSDREDGYIKLWAEGDEKT
-473 IAIHAGVTANEVVFT
+473 VTLFVSDN
-488 IEDDGVGMP
+488 GCGMP
-497 SEVVARL
+497 PEMVAAINRGD
-504 LTAPA
+504 AREA
-509 GKSGIGVKNVHERI
+509 GGHLGIYNVNSIIKLHF
-523 RLTYG
+523 G
-528 EPYGIQVRSVEDE
+528 AQYGISASSAPGRGSRVRV
-541 GTCVTIRLPR
+541 RLPNH
-551 RKGGGAA
+551 KKP

>member
-50 QGRLQTAALRLG
+50 QGRLQAAALRLG

-126 AQAPEFTPD
+126 TQAPEFTPD

-148 TIFLPADGTALCAV
+148 TIFLPADGWALCAV

-330 RMMTEYQENL
+330 RMMAEYQENL

-372 SIIWMEERG
+372 SLKWMG
-381 RGREAILMVS
+381 VAHNAPQVS
-391 SLARLFRLSISRG
+391 ALAADLASLLRASISG
-404 RSEITVREELEQVRH
+404 NEFVTLEEELELVER
-419 YLTIQKMR
+419 YIDIQSIR
-427 FKNKFEYTITW
+427 FADRFVCEIAV
-438 DEEAL
+438 DEQYQGCM
-443 EETTVKLIVQPMA
+443 VPKLVLQPLV
-456 ENAINH
+456 ENAILH
-462 AIDETQDEALH
+462 GVSDREDGYIKLWAEGDEKT
-473 IAIHAGVTANEVVFT
+473 VTLFVSDN
-488 IEDDGVGMP
+488 GCGMP
-497 SEVVARL
+497 PEMVAAINRGD
-504 LTAPA
+504 AREA
-509 GKSGIGVKNVHERI
+509 GGHLGIYNVNSIIKLHF
-523 RLTYG
+523 G
-528 EPYGIQVRSVEDE
+528 AQYGISASSAPGRGSRVRV
-541 GTCVTIRLPR
+541 RLPNH
-551 RKGGGAA
+551 KKP

>member
-62 EMAGRLT
+62 ELAGRLT

-230 MGDENNYHLLR
+230 MGDENNYHLLL

-372 SIIWMEERG
+372 SLKWMG
-381 RGREAILMVS
+381 VAHNAPQVS
-391 SLARLFRLSISRG
+391 ALAADLASLLRASISG
-404 RSEITVREELEQVRH
+404 NEFVTLEEELELVER
-419 YLTIQKMR
+419 YIDIQSIR
-427 FKNKFEYTITW
+427 FADRFVCEIAV
-438 DEEAL
+438 DEQYQGCM
-443 EETTVKLIVQPMA
+443 VPKLVLQPLV
-456 ENAINH
+456 ENAILH
-462 AIDETQDEALH
+462 GVSDREDGYIKLWAEGDEKT
-473 IAIHAGVTANEVVFT
+473 VTLFVSDN
-488 IEDDGVGMP
+488 GCGMP
-497 SEVVARL
+497 PEMVAAINRGD
-504 LTAPA
+504 AREA
-509 GKSGIGVKNVHERI
+509 GGHLGIYNVNSIIKLHF
-523 RLTYG
+523 G
-528 EPYGIQVRSVEDE
+528 AQYGISASSAPGRGSRVRV
-541 GTCVTIRLPR
+541 RLPNH
-551 RKGGGAA
+551 KKP